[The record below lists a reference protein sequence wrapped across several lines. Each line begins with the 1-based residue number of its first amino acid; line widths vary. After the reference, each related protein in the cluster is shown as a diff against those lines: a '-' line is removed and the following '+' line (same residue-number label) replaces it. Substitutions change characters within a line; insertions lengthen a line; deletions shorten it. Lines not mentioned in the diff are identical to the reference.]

1 MKESYTILPIPAGD
15 VSGIASALYE
25 LGGMVVIHDPS
36 GCNSTY
42 NTHDELRWYDK
53 ESNIFISGL
62 NMRDAVLGNDKKFIS
77 DIVEAA
83 ETLSKERNFG
93 ETAGVLPNE
102 RNSGAAISKTGAGS
116 QVKRSV
122 SGRPN
127 FIAICNSP
135 VPYLNGTDFT
145 GICKIVEK
153 ETGIPT
159 FYVKSNGMHDY
170 ITGVQE
176 AYVALAQKM
185 LGDMLKAIGPVGGN
199 SNLPHSSIATDQTK
213 MTSNNFDENTSL
225 SESEKKDYP
234 SDSKNRKNNI
244 RINIL
249 GATPLDY
256 SHKDSISSLK
266 KLLADDGFEV
276 NSVWSFDT
284 NFEEIIRTPKS
295 DVNLVIS
302 SAGIPLAEFL
312 KEKLLMPYIIGA
324 PVTAGLNTVLCE
336 DIRKAV
342 PSESNEN
349 DIKASAEGD
358 LKAEASYTQLPFSEI
373 KSVSKEKISIII
385 GESVL
390 SASIAAGIRAGQLDG
405 QASKVAGIR
414 AGQLYEDASG
424 AAGTNAHDAIVFCP
438 YPYKSPAMRDED
450 IYFDGEEELVLALD
464 RVIRENLDSEIEVIA
479 DPLYRPVIPSN
490 VEFTEL
496 PSLSISGRMYRS
508 KFVDYFA

>member
-1 MKESYTILPIPAGD
+1 MGVKGRISWNKKMRESYTILPVPAGD

-53 ESNIFISGL
+53 ESDIFISGL
-62 NMRDAVLGNDKKFIS
+62 NMRDAVLGNDRKFIS

-83 ETLSKERNFG
+83 ETISKERAVE
-93 ETAGVLPNE
+93 ETA
-102 RNSGAAISKTGAGS
+102 SKTDAGS
-116 QVKRSV
+116 QAKRSD

-185 LGDMLKAIGPVGGN
+185 LGEMLKAIGPVDGN
-199 SNLPHSSIATDQTK
+199 PKLPPYVTDE
-213 MTSNNFDENTSL
+213 EN
-225 SESEKKDYP
+225 ESTNKCEDP
-234 SDSKNRKNNI
+234 I

-256 SHKDSISSLK
+256 GHKDSISSLK
-266 KLLADDGFEV
+266 KLLNADGFEV
-276 NSVWSFDT
+276 NSVWSLDT
-284 NFEEIIRTPKS
+284 DFEEIIRTPNA

-312 KEKLLMPYIIGA
+312 KEKLLTPYIIGA
-324 PVTAGLNTVLCE
+324 PVTARLNEILCE
-336 DIRKAV
+336 NIRNAV
-342 PSESNEN
+342 PSESDGIE
-349 DIKASAEGD
+349 ASHED
-358 LKAEASYTQLPFSEI
+358 LKTEESYNKFPFSEI
-373 KSVSKEKISIII
+373 KSASKEKISIII

-390 SASIAAGIRAGQLDG
+390 SASIAAGIRAGQLEENTSD
-405 QASKVAGIR
+405 
-414 AGQLYEDASG
+414 

-450 IYFDGEEELVLALD
+450 IYFDGEEELISALD
-464 RVIRENLDSEIEVIA
+464 KVISENPESEIEVIA

-490 VEFTEL
+490 VKFMEL
-496 PSLSISGRMYRS
+496 PTLAISGRMYRS
-508 KFVDYFA
+508 KFADYFAERGHVWE